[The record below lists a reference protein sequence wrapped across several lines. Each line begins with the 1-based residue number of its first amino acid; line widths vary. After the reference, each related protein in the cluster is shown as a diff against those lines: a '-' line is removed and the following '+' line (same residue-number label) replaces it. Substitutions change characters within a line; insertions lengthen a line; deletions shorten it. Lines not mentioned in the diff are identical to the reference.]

1 METPP
6 NSLSLL
12 DFGSFYPPN
21 ALKIASPSQKDM
33 VTDIDAIEFMLREIS
48 TKKLYTDLQNHHVFL
63 VEPPIHNR
71 DFRLKVVELLF
82 EKFKTPGVFMH
93 KAPVLSSY
101 VFAKEN
107 LILLDSGAY
116 HTYCVPI
123 QDGYANN
130 KGKNILC
137 FFMKQLNYL

>member
-1 METPP
+1 MDSQENPFD
-6 NSLSLL
+6 LL
-12 DFGSFYPPN
+12 DFGMLYPPLAN
-21 ALKIASPSQKDM
+21 RIASPAQKDT
-33 VTDIDAIEFMLREIS
+33 VNDIDVIEFMLREIS
-48 TKKLYTDLQNHHVFL
+48 NKKLYTDLQNHHVFL

-71 DFRLKVVELLF
+71 EYRLKIVELLF

-130 KGKNILC
+130 KGSIP
-137 FFMKQLNYL
+137 

>member
-1 METPP
+1 MDSQENPFD
-6 NSLSLL
+6 LL
-12 DFGSFYPPN
+12 DFGMLYPPLAN
-21 ALKIASPSQKDM
+21 RIASPAQKDT
-33 VTDIDAIEFMLREIS
+33 VNDIDVIEFMLREIS
-48 TKKLYTDLQNHHVFL
+48 NKKLYTDLQNHHVFL

-71 DFRLKVVELLF
+71 EYRLKIVELLF

-130 KGKNILC
+130 KGTIP
-137 FFMKQLNYL
+137 

>member
-1 METPP
+1 MMDSQENPFD
-6 NSLSLL
+6 LL
-12 DFGSFYPPN
+12 DFGMLYPPL
-21 ALKIASPSQKDM
+21 ASRIANPAQKDM
-33 VTDIDAIEFMLREIS
+33 VNDIDVIEFMLREIS
-48 TKKLYTDLQNHHVFL
+48 HKKLYTDLQNHHVFL

-71 DFRLKVVELLF
+71 EYRLKIVELLF

-130 KGKNILC
+130 KGSIP
-137 FFMKQLNYL
+137 

>member
-1 METPP
+1 MESSENPF
-6 NSLSLL
+6 SLM
-12 DFGSFYPPN
+12 DFGMLYPPN
-21 ALKIASPSQKDM
+21 ALKIASPAQNEM
-33 VTDIDAIEFMLREIS
+33 INDIDVIEFMLREIS
-48 TKKLYTDLQNHHVFL
+48 NKQLFTDLQNHHVFL

-71 DFRLKVVELLF
+71 DFRLKIVELLF

-130 KGKNILC
+130 KGNKIMIL
-137 FFMKQLNYL
+137 K

>member
-1 METPP
+1 MMDSQENPFD
-6 NSLSLL
+6 LL
-12 DFGSFYPPN
+12 DFGMLYPPLAN
-21 ALKIASPSQKDM
+21 RIASPAQKDT
-33 VTDIDAIEFMLREIS
+33 VNDIDVIEFMLREIS
-48 TKKLYTDLQNHHVFL
+48 NKKLYTDLQNHHVFL

-71 DFRLKVVELLF
+71 EYRLKIVELLF

-130 KGKNILC
+130 KGTIP
-137 FFMKQLNYL
+137 

>member
-1 METPP
+1 M
-6 NSLSLL
+6 L
-12 DFGSFYPPN
+12 YPPN
-21 ALKIASPSQKDM
+21 GSKIMSPPQKEM
-33 VTDIDAIEFMLREIS
+33 NDIDYIEFMLREIS

-71 DFRLKVVELLF
+71 DFRLKIVELLF
-82 EKFKTPGVFMH
+82 EKFKVPGVFMH

-116 HTYCVPI
+116 STYCVPI

-130 KGKNILC
+130 KGNFYFYLYYILNILKNK
-137 FFMKQLNYL
+137 F